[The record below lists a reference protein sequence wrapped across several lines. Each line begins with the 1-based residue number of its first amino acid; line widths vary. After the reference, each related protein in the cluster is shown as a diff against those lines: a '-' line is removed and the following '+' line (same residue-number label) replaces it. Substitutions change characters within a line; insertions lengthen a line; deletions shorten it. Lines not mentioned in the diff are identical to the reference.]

1 TVLVDVGFRR
11 PSPHRIFG
19 RIRNVGLSNLMLGDV
34 PEQELLWPI
43 DLVPNLH
50 LIASGPTPPNP
61 SELLGSAQMRV
72 LLGSLRERFTYVV
85 VDTPPVNAVTDPTV
99 LAAHADATILVIEQ
113 GRTTF
118 PALARPQ
125 QALERVAAHI
135 VGA

>member
-1 TVLVDVGFRR
+1 
-11 PSPHRIFG
+11 
-19 RIRNVGLSNLMLGDV
+19 IRNVGLSNLMLRDV

-43 DLVPNLH
+43 EQVPNLQ

-118 PALARPQ
+118 PALARAQ
-125 QALERVAAHI
+125 QAADRVDAKI
-135 VGA
+135 GGAV